1 MLLDRK
7 TSEIDKLI
15 ILKKLLKKIFFF
27 YLNCKTDWCS
37 STNFKHKT

>member
-27 YLNCKTDWCS
+27 YLNCKTD
-37 STNFKHKT
+37 